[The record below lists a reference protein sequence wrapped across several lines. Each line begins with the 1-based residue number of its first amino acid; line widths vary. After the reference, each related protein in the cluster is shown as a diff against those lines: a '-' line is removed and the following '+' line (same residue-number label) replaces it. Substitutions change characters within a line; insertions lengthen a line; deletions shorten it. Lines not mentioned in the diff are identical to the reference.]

1 MSIAMKRYTASEPIA
16 PRSHDPDQLRVLP
29 AQDRRAARAARP
41 YRGPA
46 AGAVAGIR
54 LVHVWCRRLDPG
66 LHARDRGAPARD
78 ARAGRRAA
86 RVGRGRTRRRTVGPG
101 GALPTGKAAAR
112 ANE

>member
-1 MSIAMKRYTASEPIA
+1 MIGRSCRGPFNCMSIAMKRYTASEPIA

-46 AGAVAGIR
+46 EGAVAGIR

-78 ARAGRRAA
+78 ARAGRSEENTSELQPLMRI
-86 RVGRGRTRRRTVGPG
+86 
-101 GALPTGKAAAR
+101 
-112 ANE
+112 E